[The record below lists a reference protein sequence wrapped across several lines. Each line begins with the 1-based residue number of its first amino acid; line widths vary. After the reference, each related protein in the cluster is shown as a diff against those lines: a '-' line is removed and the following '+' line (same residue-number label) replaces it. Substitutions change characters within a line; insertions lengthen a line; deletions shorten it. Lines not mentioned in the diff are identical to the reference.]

1 MDFYYGRNSGNSA
14 RAAFGL
20 FESGAPFEPRQL
32 NIKANQNRE
41 PAYLAINPMG
51 KIPALVD
58 EGIVLWESNAINWY
72 VAERY
77 PMSGLLP
84 ESIEGRAAVQRW
96 LFFQTAHMS
105 PGCIPVFRATNPRLR
120 AAFGEPDAGAP
131 SWSAFCRCSTASS
144 RAAIGSSGSSRWP
157 TSRTRHI
164 W

>member
-58 EGIVLWESNAINWY
+58 EGIVLWESTAINWY

-84 ESIEGRAAVQRW
+84 VVRRQLGGRDWLGRKFSVADIAPTPHLVMLAV
-96 LFFQTAHMS
+96 
-105 PGCIPVFRATNPRLR
+105 GG
-120 AAFGEPDAGAP
+120 FGLSD
-131 SWSAFCRCSTASS
+131 
-144 RAAIGSSGSSRWP
+144 
-157 TSRTRHI
+157 
-164 W
+164 